1 MYGYTTYQPKGTV
14 PERYPE
20 LSRSLVW
27 MSCEKPVNSP
37 LYLDT
42 STCNYNDNSSSIS
55 DSKRY
60 RYVKVGRT
68 SASQVEDS
76 CQVEKMFLTS
86 WPTNNDDP
94 NISCTD
100 VHHELAYGFELSWL
114 RRVCKSQCYTSSCYL
129 DDANHVQCRDGG

>member
-1 MYGYTTYQPKGTV
+1 MNY
-14 PERYPE
+14 RDLE
-20 LSRSLVW
+20 LSRSVVL

-42 STCNYNDNSSSIS
+42 STCNYNDKSSAIS

-60 RYVKVGRT
+60 RYLKVGIT
-68 SASQVEDS
+68 NASQVEDS

-100 VHHELAYGFELSWL
+100 VHNELAYGFELSWVQRL
-114 RRVCKSQCYTSSCYL
+114 CDTYCGGDIYSCYL
-129 DDANHVQCRDGG
+129 DDANHVQCISTGG